1 MSTNSKFLIPTER
14 FLPDT
19 LCEYINKDLEVL
31 QNVSPVLRTEPIPI
45 RREEDD
51 NLPETEPVTPDN
63 LPETEPVT
71 PDTPLEVKEEVEN
84 NPRD

>member
-31 QNVSPVLRTEPIPI
+31 QNVSPVLRPEPIPI

-51 NLPETEPVTPDN
+51 NLPETEPVTP
-63 LPETEPVT
+63 E
-71 PDTPLEVKEEVEN
+71 TPLEVKEEVEN